1 MKKWTTAAL
10 VIPGVYLLDQ
20 VTKYIVQAR
29 IAPGDSVHVL
39 PVLDLVHMHNT
50 GAAFSMG
57 VTLGN
62 GFFITMASVAILV
75 ISYML
80 VKGMEHPL
88 SLSLILGGAAGNLT
102 DRIRIGSVH
111 DFLYFHIG
119 NHYWPAFNV
128 ADSALT
134 VGVGLI
140 IVMALRRK

>member
-1 MKKWTTAAL
+1 MRKGATAAL
-10 VIPGVYLLDQ
+10 IIPGAYLLDQ
-20 VTKYIVQAR
+20 ATKQLAQSMIE
-29 IAPGDSVHVL
+29 PGDAVRVSSF
-39 PVLDLVHMHNT
+39 LDLVHMHNT

-62 GFFITMASVAILV
+62 GFFIAMASIAIAV
-75 ISYML
+75 IAYML
-80 VKGMEHPL
+80 WKDMEDPL

-111 DFLYFHIG
+111 DFLYFHMG
-119 NHYWPAFNV
+119 RHYWPAFNV

-140 IVMALRRK
+140 LIRALRKK

>member
-10 VIPGVYLLDQ
+10 VIPGTYLLDQ
-20 VTKYIVQAR
+20 ATKQLAQAM
-29 IAPGDSVHVL
+29 IAPGDSVRVL
-39 PVLDLVHMHNT
+39 PILDLVHMHNT

-62 GFFITMASVAILV
+62 GFFITMASAAIVV
-75 ISYML
+75 IAYML
-80 VKGMEHPL
+80 WKDMEHPL

-134 VGVGLI
+134 VGVALI
-140 IVMALRRK
+140 IVMALRKK